1 MSIAIAIII
10 TAIVGYVVWRFTNV
24 WLSYYIH
31 LFVLKAKRQIVQ
43 KIKPKGVVIIQQEQ
57 EQELITDISQLEETG
72 IIYIF
77 QKDKVMDDIA
87 YEIEA
92 IAFDKPRTS
101 YVLKGGTILWNWRL
115 YY

>member
-31 LFVLKAKRQIVQ
+31 LCVLKAKRHIAQ
-43 KIKPKGVVIIQQEQ
+43 KIKPKGVVIIQREQ
-57 EQELITDISQLEETG
+57 EEELITDISQLKETG

-77 QKDKVMDDIA
+77 QKAEIA
-87 YEIEA
+87 DNIDYEAEI

-115 YY
+115 YC